1 MRFVAASRRTG
12 SNRSVSSIHGNSRK
26 KSNNRRS
33 IASPQIRGEQIL
45 IEPLEQ
51 RQMLSLL
58 GVLPNV
64 PAIPYDGNGSLTYT
78 ASTQSFD
85 SSATPAAIIFP
96 DFSVQ
101 VIQDPTDFELNVK
114 VNSDGTLQGSGTAP
128 NDLLIAGWIDMNN
141 DGIVDAGDY
150 SGVLLTGTITQFGY
164 QDDGGGVAD
173 YDARF
178 TVTGGA
184 LDIPGLFQGQDIG
197 LTLTSEN
204 STFVDQNPG
213 DPGFSV
219 DFSGGSKGVVGAIPP
234 LGSFAGVVYND
245 QNDNGVDDSGEPG
258 INGVTVTLTG
268 TDQNGNP
275 VLQTTTTS
283 TIGGVA
289 GSYNFTQLQPGTYN
303 ITETPPA
310 GYLDGSDTAGT
321 AGGTVGDDTIT
332 NITIPDSGGGVNE
345 TGYNFG
351 NILPSSVSGNVY
363 LDNTGAGTDVGAP
376 GIGGVT
382 ITLTGTNDLSQSIS
396 ETTTTAANG
405 TYSFTGLRPGSYS
418 VTETEP
424 AGYTPAA
431 TNPGS
436 LGGMAVAQS
445 TTNVTVSTDQTGV
458 NYNFGQYV
466 PASLAGE
473 VYLDT
478 NGNDALNAGE
488 PGISGVTVTLTGSN
502 YQGSVSETTTT
513 SAGGTYSFS
522 GLVPGTYSLTESIP
536 AGYTGETSNVG
547 SLGGTAAV
555 GSTST
560 ITVDS
565 SNAGVNYNFGQ
576 VQPGSISGT
585 VYNDTNGNDVDN
597 SEPGIPG
604 VTVTLSG
611 TTNTGNSVL
620 LTLVSG
626 AGGGYS
632 FAGLLPGTYTVTET
646 IPAGYI
652 GENGDVGNL
661 GGTAGTDVVS
671 NISLS
676 SAQTGTNYNL
686 GQYQPAAISGT
697 VYNDTNGNDVD
708 NSEPGIAGV
717 TVTLTGTNGAG
728 NSVTA
733 STTTA
738 ANGTYS
744 FGNLAPGNYTLTE
757 TPPAGYVTETANAGS
772 LGGTAAVAV
781 VSNVSVSSGQSGVNY
796 NFGQFQTSS
805 ISGTVY
811 NDTNGNDVDNSEP
824 GIAGVTVTLTG
835 TNGLGNAVTA
845 TTTSAANGTYSFGG
859 LAPGNYTVTE
869 TPPAGYT
876 TEAANAGSLGGSAAV
891 AVVSNVAVSSGQS
904 GVNYNFGQFQTSS
917 ISGIVYN
924 DTNGNDVDNSEPGI
938 AGVTVTLTGTNG
950 LGNAVTATTTSAA
963 NGSYSFGGLAPG
975 NYTLTEI
982 PPAGYTTE
990 TANAGS
996 LGGSAAVAVV
1006 SNVSVNSGQTGVNYN
1021 FGQYQT
1027 SSISGVVYNDTNG
1040 NDVDNSEP
1048 GIAGVTVTL
1057 TGTNGAGNA
1066 VTATTTSAAN
1076 GTYSFGGLAPGNYT
1090 VTETPPVGYTTETA
1104 NAGSL
1109 GGTAAVAVVSNV
1121 TVTSGETGVNYNFG
1135 QYQTSSI
1142 SGTVYNDTNGNDV
1155 DNSEPGIAGVT
1166 VTLTGTNG
1174 ADNSVTATTT
1184 SAANGTYS
1192 FGGLAPGNYTVTET
1206 PPAGYTTETAN
1217 AGSLGGSAAVAV
1229 VSNVSVSSGQSGVNY
1244 NFGQY
1249 QTSSVSGIV
1258 YNDTNGNDVDN
1269 SEPGIAGV
1277 TVTLTGTNG
1286 AGNAVTATTTSAAN
1300 GTYSFGGLAPGN
1312 YKITETPPAG
1322 YTTETANAG
1331 SLGGTAAVAVVSNV
1345 TVISGETGVNY
1356 NFGQYQT
1363 SSISGTVYNDT
1374 NGNDVDNSEPGISGV
1389 TVTLTGTNG
1398 AGNAVTATT
1407 TSAANGTYSF
1417 TGLAPGSYTVT
1428 ETPPAGYLTEAANV
1442 GSLGGTGGTAV
1453 VSSVTVISGQAGV
1466 NYNFGQVLPA
1476 SLSGEVYIDANSND
1490 VLDSGDTG
1498 LSGVTVTLSGT
1509 NNLGQAVSTT
1519 TTTASNGTYS
1529 FTGLRPGSYT
1539 ITETQPA
1546 GYTAETSNAG
1556 TLGGT
1561 VSVGAVSTVA
1571 VLSGNAGTS
1580 YNFGEIV
1587 PLTDSLSGTVYID
1600 VSGEGLS
1607 ATEQPLAGDT
1617 AESGVVVNLYK
1628 DANGNGI
1635 LDSSDGSPIASVT
1648 TGASGTYSFTNLTP
1662 GAYIIQEV
1670 TPSGYVETAP
1680 MLPDYYAE
1688 TIANGQKI
1696 TNLNFANYHPC
1707 TTTLQN
1713 VTYTLSGGGCATTT
1727 VTDLRGATAQGETVT
1742 VTFTVPSGSA
1752 AMQYSL
1758 ASYNAPDSFF
1768 NASDASQQTIF
1779 QDATGTFGPGTHTL
1793 TVTLPSNYYQVDFV
1807 CGAALTQLGPAGSN
1821 IFYSA
1826 QNRLISADN
1835 AGLHDDVDDESATM
1849 LFWSSLGQSLIK
1861 QFGGVSTNTALGN
1874 WLATI
1879 YPNLYGGSILG
1890 NKTNTTIASI
1900 YMSYYN
1906 VSGQRNS
1913 AQVMATALNVY
1924 ASTLGLGG
1932 AYSTTYGFVPTTDG
1946 LGDATFDV
1954 GTNGAAFGVANN
1966 STISVT
1972 QMLVAVNGSANNGVL
1987 YNNVTSLLNDCY
1999 NELGQVNG
2007 DGTIN

>member
-1 MRFVAASRRTG
+1 MRFVPSSRRAG
-12 SNRSVSSIHGNSRK
+12 RSDRFASNSRDNSHK
-26 KSNNRRS
+26 KSTSRRPDS
-33 IASPQIRGEQIL
+33 SRRFRGEQML
-45 IEPLEQ
+45 IEPLEG

-64 PAIPYDGNGSLTYT
+64 PAIPYDGNGSLNYT
-78 ASTQSFD
+78 ASTHAFA

-96 DFSVQ
+96 DFTVQ

-114 VNSDGTLQGSGTAP
+114 VNNDGTLQGSGTAP
-128 NDLLIAGWIDMNN
+128 NDLLIAGWIDTNN

-204 STFVDQNPG
+204 STFVDQNAG
-213 DPGFSV
+213 DPAFTV

-245 QNDNGVDDSGEPG
+245 QNDNGVLDNSEPG

-275 VLQTTTTS
+275 VLETTTTS

-332 NITIPDSGGGVNE
+332 TITIPDSGGGVNE

-351 NILPSSVSGNVY
+351 NILPSNINGSVY
-363 LDNTGAGTDVGAP
+363 LDNAGIGSDIGAP

-382 ITLTGTNDLSQSIS
+382 VSLAGTNDLGQSITAS
-396 ETTTTAANG
+396 TTTAADG
-405 TYSFTGLRPGSYS
+405 TYSFPGLRPGTYV
-418 VTETEP
+418 VTETQP
-424 AGYTPAA
+424 AGYIPGS
-431 TNPGS
+431 TNPGT
-436 LGGMAVAQS
+436 LGGTAVAQTI
-445 TTNVTVSTDQTGV
+445 TTIPVSTDQTGA
-458 NYNFGQYV
+458 NYNFGQFV

-488 PGISGVTVTLTGSN
+488 PGLSGVTVTLSGSD
-502 YQGSVSETTTT
+502 YQSNPVTATTTT
-513 SAGGTYSFS
+513 AANGTYSFT
-522 GLVPGTYSLTESIP
+522 GLLPGTYSLTETVP
-536 AGYTGETSNVG
+536 AGYTAEASNVG
-547 SLGGTAAV
+547 SLGGTSSV
-555 GSTST
+555 GATTT
-560 ITVDS
+560 ISVDS
-565 SNAGVNYNFGQ
+565 ANTGVNYNFGQ

-597 SEPGIPG
+597 SEPGIAG

-611 TTNTGNSVL
+611 TTNTGSPVL
-620 LTLVSG
+620 VTLLSG

-632 FAGLLPGTYTVTET
+632 FTGLLPGTYTVTET

-652 GENGDVGNL
+652 GEKGDVGNL
-661 GGTAGTDVVS
+661 GGTASTDIVS

-676 SAQTGTNYNL
+676 SAQAGTNYNL
-686 GQYQPAAISGT
+686 GQYQPSSISGT

-728 NSVTA
+728 NPVTA
-733 STTTA
+733 TTTTA

-744 FGNLAPGNYTLTE
+744 FG
-757 TPPAGYVTETANAGS
+757 S
-772 LGGTAAVAV
+772 
-781 VSNVSVSSGQSGVNY
+781 
-796 NFGQFQTSS
+796 
-805 ISGTVY
+805 
-811 NDTNGNDVDNSEP
+811 
-824 GIAGVTVTLTG
+824 
-835 TNGLGNAVTA
+835 
-845 TTTSAANGTYSFGG
+845 

-869 TPPAGYT
+869 APPAGYI

-891 AVVSNVAVSSGQS
+891 AVVSNVSVSSGQN
-904 GVNYNFGQFQTSS
+904 GVNYNFGQYQASS

-938 AGVTVTLTGTNG
+938 AGVTL
-950 LGNAVTATTTSAA
+950 
-963 NGSYSFGGLAPG
+963 
-975 NYTLTEI
+975 
-982 PPAGYTTE
+982 
-990 TANAGS
+990 
-996 LGGSAAVAVV
+996 
-1006 SNVSVNSGQTGVNYN
+1006 
-1021 FGQYQT
+1021 
-1027 SSISGVVYNDTNG
+1027 
-1040 NDVDNSEP
+1040 
-1048 GIAGVTVTL
+1048 TL

-1090 VTETPPVGYTTETA
+1090 VTETPP
-1104 NAGSL
+1104 
-1109 GGTAAVAVVSNV
+1109 
-1121 TVTSGETGVNYNFG
+1121 
-1135 QYQTSSI
+1135 
-1142 SGTVYNDTNGNDV
+1142 
-1155 DNSEPGIAGVT
+1155 
-1166 VTLTGTNG
+1166 
-1174 ADNSVTATTT
+1174 
-1184 SAANGTYS
+1184 
-1192 FGGLAPGNYTVTET
+1192 
-1206 PPAGYTTETAN
+1206 AGYVTETAN

-1229 VSNVSVSSGQSGVNY
+1229 VSNVSVSSGQTGVNY

-1286 AGNAVTATTTSAAN
+1286 
-1300 GTYSFGGLAPGN
+1300 L
-1312 YKITETPPAG
+1312 
-1322 YTTETANAG
+1322 
-1331 SLGGTAAVAVVSNV
+1331 
-1345 TVISGETGVNY
+1345 
-1356 NFGQYQT
+1356 
-1363 SSISGTVYNDT
+1363 
-1374 NGNDVDNSEPGISGV
+1374 
-1389 TVTLTGTNG
+1389 
-1398 AGNAVTATT
+1398 GNAVTATT

-1453 VSSVTVISGQAGV
+1453 VSSITVISGQAGV

-1490 VLDSGDTG
+1490 VLDAGDSG
-1498 LSGVTVTLSGT
+1498 LASVTVTLSGT
-1509 NNLGQAVSTT
+1509 NNLGQAVSAT
-1519 TTTASNGTYS
+1519 TTTAANGTYS
-1529 FTGLRPGSYT
+1529 FTGLRPGNYT

-1561 VSVGAVSTVA
+1561 DSVGAVSSVT

-1587 PLTDSLSGTVYID
+1587 PMTDSLSGTVYID
-1600 VSGEGLS
+1600 VSGEGLT

-1617 AESGVVVNLYK
+1617 PESGVVVNLYK
-1628 DANGNGI
+1628 DVNGNGI
-1635 LDSSDGSPIASVT
+1635 LDASDGSPIASVT

-1707 TTTLQN
+1707 TTTLQC
-1713 VTYTLSGGGCATTT
+1713 VSYTLSGGGCTTHT
-1727 VTDLRGATAQGETVT
+1727 VTDLRGNTAQSETVT
-1742 VTFTVPSGSA
+1742 VTFTVPAGST

-1758 ASYNAPDSFF
+1758 VSYNAPDSFF
-1768 NASDASQQTIF
+1768 NASDASQQTVF

-1874 WLATI
+1874 WLATT

-1890 NKTNTTIASI
+1890 NKTNTTVASV

-1906 VSGQRNS
+1906 VTGQRNS

-1932 AYSTTYGFVPTTDG
+1932 AYSGTYGFVPTTDG
-1946 LGDATFDV
+1946 LGDATFNV
-1954 GTNGAAFGVANN
+1954 GTNGAAFGVANS

-1972 QMLVAVNGSANNGVL
+1972 QMLVAVNGSAKNGVL

-1999 NELGQVNG
+1999 NELAQVNG
-2007 DGTIN
+2007 DGGIN